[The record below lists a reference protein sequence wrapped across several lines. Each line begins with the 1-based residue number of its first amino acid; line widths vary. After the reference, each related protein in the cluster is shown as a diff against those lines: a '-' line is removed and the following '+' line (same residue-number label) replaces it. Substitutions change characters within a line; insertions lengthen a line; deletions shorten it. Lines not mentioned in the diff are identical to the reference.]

1 MLLGWQWSTWL
12 FNCSFFFCFRAR
24 SKVCSFCNCG
34 VEMRMFHGKLQ
45 RYAPTPGFNPSK
57 RLQSRHQRQNSGCEP
72 FRDKLDLD
80 PFDNRPCV
88 EEQREPQPIITRR
101 GPGRPPGRGR
111 RKGIVVVG
119 LPLRSANQELTVDKT
134 SFGTVK
140 EKDLSDIF
148 EVDGYT
154 WAHHCCAAWSEGV
167 SQTDSYDLINVDKAV
182 VNALSEVR
190 NYLTYFL

>member
-1 MLLGWQWSTWL
+1 
-12 FNCSFFFCFRAR
+12 
-24 SKVCSFCNCG
+24 
-34 VEMRMFHGKLQ
+34 MRMFHGKLQ

-119 LPLRSANQELTVDKT
+119 LPLRSANQELTVDKS

-148 EVDGYT
+148 EEDGYT

-190 NYLTYFL
+190 NYFTYFL